1 MSKSIK
7 ITGNVVH
14 KTSCGD
20 VLDINLYNDGS
31 MTAFFR
37 PVTGGVV
44 YMTHSM
50 LKMFKGALVN
60 LNMDVV

>member
-7 ITGNVVH
+7 ITGAVTH
-14 KTSCGD
+14 KACCGD
-20 VLDINLYNDGS
+20 VLDINLYDDGS

-37 PVTGGVV
+37 PATGGVV

>member
-1 MSKSIK
+1 MPKHIK
-7 ITGNVVH
+7 MIGNVVH
-14 KTSCGD
+14 KACCGD
-20 VLDINLYNDGS
+20 VLDINLYDDGS

-37 PVTGGVV
+37 PATGGVV

-60 LNMDVV
+60 LNMDAV